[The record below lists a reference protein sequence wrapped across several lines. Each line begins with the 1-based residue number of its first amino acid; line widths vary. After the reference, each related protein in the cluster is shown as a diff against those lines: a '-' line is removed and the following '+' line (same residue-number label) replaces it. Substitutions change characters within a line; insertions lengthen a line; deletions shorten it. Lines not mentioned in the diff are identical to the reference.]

1 MKTYFLLITAI
12 LAVFCIVQRAQIFA
26 ANMLTAYSYPASNL
40 VHIQGLTCYLDL
52 GAMNKEMQE
61 FMIWWPKSKL
71 DRSKYDQYLKSLL
84 SQLKAS
90 GVNQINLSL
99 AQLASIDALANDGI
113 GGPPYDPIVQS
124 LQNYPDA
131 LNELIYQAH
140 GFGMK
145 VALSLGGV
153 NENAMQICNGEETPE
168 GQAEKLI
175 NFMKTYH
182 FDAVDFDLGYGV
194 FSAANS
200 IDVSKKFFST
210 LFQKLTKEDK
220 QSFLTINGFV
230 ADWPKELLQSLFPE
244 AFHGLNLKLYSKT
257 HYYLDANN
265 PKWGLE
271 QWLDLL
277 GQDNAPLIHIGFQDG
292 LKYAKGTTSAGR
304 TYKMDTVSNGTAA
317 AEVYIQ
323 VMEQLHNDGYPTS
336 FGDPFFWPDNSSDA
350 SRYQPI
356 GSKDKVSVKFAAEL
370 MNAFFLKLTTNQ

>member
-1 MKTYFLLITAI
+1 MYYLLITAL
-12 LAVFCIVQRAQIFA
+12 LAVFSIGQRAPISA
-26 ANMLTAYSYPASNL
+26 AAMLTSRPYAASNL

-71 DRSKYDQYLKSLL
+71 ERSKYNQYLKSLL

-90 GVNQINLSL
+90 GVNQINLYS
-99 AQLASIDALANDGI
+99 AQIASIDALVNNGI
-113 GGPPYDPIVQS
+113 GGPPYDVVVQS

-131 LNELIYQAH
+131 LNALIYQAH

-145 VALSLGGV
+145 VAISFGGA
-153 NENAMQICNGEETPE
+153 NGNAMQICNAGETPE
-168 GQAEKLI
+168 GQAEKLVS
-175 NFMKTYH
+175 FMKTYQL
-182 FDAVDFDLGYGV
+182 DAVDFDLGYGV

-200 IDVSKKFFST
+200 TDVFRNFFST
-210 LFQKLTKEDK
+210 LFQTLSKQDK
-220 QSFLTINGFV
+220 QSFLTVNGLV
-230 ADWPKELLQSLFPE
+230 ADWPKEILQNLFPV

-277 GQDNAPLIHIGFQDG
+277 GQENASFIHIGFQDG
-292 LKYAKGTTSAGR
+292 LEYAKGNSSAGR
-304 TYKMDTVSNGTAA
+304 TYKIDTSNNGIAA

-323 VMEQLHNDGYPTS
+323 VMEQLHNNGYPTS
-336 FGDPFFWPDNSSDA
+336 FGDPFFWPDNNSNA
-350 SRYQPI
+350 SRYQAI
-356 GSKDKVSVKFAAEL
+356 GSKDKVSVKFAAEV
-370 MNAFFLKLTTNQ
+370 MNAFFLKLTTSQ